1 MIPMQKNLFNIQF
14 LTGSKEDLEQLA
26 KLPARPMFDER
37 TMEFLGALSREIL
50 RDRRTKEYA
59 DVVSY
64 AFWIRKSSLEKVKA
78 EYGKAERRMGRG
90 VAFHIAPSN
99 VPVNFAVSFT
109 SALLAGNACIVRVSN
124 KPFVQVDI
132 IAEAVRRLFDGEFS
146 DMCPYLLLIRYEHNE
161 EVTQYLSSLCDVR
174 IIWGG
179 NQTIKKIRQ
188 ASLPPR
194 AIEMAFADRYSL
206 ALIQA
211 DEYLDREEYEKVA
224 EGFYTDTYYTDQNAC
239 SSPRMVIWSGR
250 QIEKARKV
258 FWENLEKIVQKRYQ
272 MAPILA
278 IDKRMALCTLASRY
292 EGIHLEPSDNVVCR
306 VAVDRLFPELMDY
319 KMGGGYFFEYEM
331 EKLEELIPILGKSCQ
346 TISYYGWDSSRIQD
360 MVFQSGVRGVDR
372 IVPLGHTMD
381 LAFIWDGYHMIETM
395 SRVVYVQ

>member
-1 MIPMQKNLFNIQF
+1 MQKSSLNIQF
-14 LTGSKEDLEQLA
+14 LTGNADDLGHMAEI
-26 KLPARPMFDER
+26 PVRPMFDER
-37 TMEFLGALSREIL
+37 TVEFLGALSKEIL

-64 AFWIRKSSLEKVKA
+64 AFWIRKSSLEKVKRD
-78 EYGKAERRMGRG
+78 YGKMGERIGRG

-132 IAEAVRRLFDGEFS
+132 IAEAVRRLFEGDFP
-146 DMCPYLLLIRYEHNE
+146 DMRSYLLLVRYEHSDD
-161 EVTQYLSSLCDVR
+161 VTQYLSSLCDIR

-179 NQTIKKIRQ
+179 NQTIHKIRQ
-188 ASLPPR
+188 SSLPPR

-206 ALIQA
+206 AFIQS
-211 DEYLDREEYEKVA
+211 DEYLARKEYEKVA

-239 SSPRMVIWSGR
+239 SSPRMVVWSGR
-250 QIEKARKV
+250 QIEKAKTI
-258 FWENLEKIVQKRYQ
+258 FWENLERIVRERYQ

-278 IDKRMALCTLASRY
+278 IDKRMALCALSSKF
-292 EGIHLEPSDNVVCR
+292 EGVHLEQSDNVICR
-306 VAVDRLFPELMDY
+306 VAVDQLFPELMNY

-346 TISYYGWDSSRIQD
+346 TLSYYGWEASEIQS
-360 MVFQSGVRGVDR
+360 MVFDSGVRGVDR

-381 LAFIWDGYHMIETM
+381 LAFVWDGYHMIETM
-395 SRVVYVQ
+395 SRIVYVQ